1 MCNKIIGITGKSGS
15 GKSTIAKMLAKK
27 IPNSHILEVD
37 KINHRALCDSKIV
50 ENLIKKFGN
59 QILDKFGNIDRKKLG
74 TIVFNEKKRMK
85 DLIEETYPYISEQI
99 VNAIKDA
106 KGIIILDW
114 ILLPQH
120 PICKNCDLKILI
132 ESDFQ
137 IRRDKV
143 IEGDK
148 ISLNYFNAR
157 EKTSIEYDKKQ
168 FNLIFLNDYSLST
181 AENII
186 HSIATKIKET

>member
-74 TIVFNEKKRMK
+74 TIVFNEK
-85 DLIEETYPYISEQI
+85 L
-99 VNAIKDA
+99 
-106 KGIIILDW
+106 
-114 ILLPQH
+114 
-120 PICKNCDLKILI
+120 C
-132 ESDFQ
+132 
-137 IRRDKV
+137 
-143 IEGDK
+143 
-148 ISLNYFNAR
+148 
-157 EKTSIEYDKKQ
+157 
-168 FNLIFLNDYSLST
+168 ST
-181 AENII
+181 L
-186 HSIATKIKET
+186 